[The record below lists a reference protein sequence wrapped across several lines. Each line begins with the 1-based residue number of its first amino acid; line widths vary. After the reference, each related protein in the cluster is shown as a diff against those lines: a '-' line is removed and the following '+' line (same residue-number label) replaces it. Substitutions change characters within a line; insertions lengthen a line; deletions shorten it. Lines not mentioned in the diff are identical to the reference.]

1 MHLLQEM
8 KMNKDIDNMKVLPW
22 DSKLASWIGLE
33 NLCKQ
38 RKAKKPGSV
47 NWDWIMEALL
57 ICHRKMHTAFITSRC
72 IPSCFIL
79 FFCIHSCFKIQRISF
94 NSAFPHVCPRN
105 IVLVF
110 GVIFSREEPS
120 SF

>member
-1 MHLLQEM
+1 MS
-8 KMNKDIDNMKVLPW
+8 KDIDNMKVLPW

-47 NWDWIMEALL
+47 NWDWITEALL
-57 ICHRKMHTAFITSRC
+57 ICHIGKYTLHLSQVVVCTVVLFY
-72 IPSCFIL
+72 

-110 GVIFSREEPS
+110 GVIFPREEPS